1 MFINFSQKKLIKE
14 YVSLCFKSKK
24 SFNLL
29 KENDD
34 EKEIQINEDFL
45 KFNRRLIYKINIE
58 GNNTIQSNMK
68 SNLSS
73 SLLVGII
80 LYKIAT
86 SLGISIG
93 ELNKSGLKFKQVSE
107 FMRFMTD
114 SCQTDGTRQNWWRS
128 FENFLSQRDFNIKKI
143 LDANELKTN
152 YDWNTAIYFSD
163 RINENGYY
171 DPKVIRR
178 SLSDDDAQIVTMY
191 QGIIGGQYSKN
202 TSWYKDTG
210 LKYVVVKKNSG
221 ELKVIFNLGLQLP
234 RQISAKIEDGFD
246 NIITGDNLR
255 LLRTQPDYFRVIQNV
270 LMGKD
275 QPDWYDTITGDEG
288 NTAEVI
294 DTVVDIYQLGGKKI
308 LVNILGL
315 SVEESLEKTIE
326 KAAKKSIEDIIKNY
340 ITTVN
345 LKKNNL
351 KNIPKNSIFK
361 LKKDFI
367 EKCLIT
373 AGELGY
379 KDFNLE
385 TLKKKAENLST
396 QEFEQFKK
404 ICDELKKEETSE
416 KNQNIFAEGLNK
428 QLLLEFVWL
437 IVPAVTAVGTYL
449 FEDVMQLSGANYF
462 EKYGYYEIDITD
474 IYDGDK
480 IQTFYNS
487 LDI

>member
-45 KFNRRLIYKINIE
+45 KFNRRLIYKINADS
-58 GNNTIQSNMK
+58 NDTIQSNMK

-73 SLLVGII
+73 GLLVGII

-86 SLGISIG
+86 SLGISIDG
-93 ELNKSGLKFKQVSE
+93 LNKNGLKFKQVSE
-107 FMRFMTD
+107 FMSFMTD
-114 SCQTDGTRQNWWRS
+114 SCQKDGTYQNWWKS
-128 FENFLSQRDFNIKKI
+128 FENFLSQRGFNIKKI
-143 LDANELKTN
+143 LDVDELKTN

-163 RINENGYY
+163 RIQKLGYY

-178 SLSDDDAQIVTMY
+178 SLTEDDTQIVTMY

-234 RQISAKIEDGFD
+234 RQINAKIEDGFD
-246 NIITGDNLR
+246 NIIAGNNLR
-255 LLRTQPDYFRVIQNV
+255 LLRAQPYFGVIQNV
-270 LMGKD
+270 LMAKD

-288 NTAEVI
+288 NTTEVI
-294 DTVVDIYQLGGKKI
+294 DTAIDIYQLGGKKI
-308 LVNILGL
+308 LVNIFSF

-351 KNIPKNSIFK
+351 KNIPEKSVFK
-361 LKKDFI
+361 LKTDFI

-373 AGELGY
+373 ADTLGY
-379 KDFNLE
+379 KNFDLE
-385 TLKKKAENLST
+385 TLKKKKENLST

-404 ICDELKKEETSE
+404 ICDKLKKEETSK
-416 KNQNIFAEGLNK
+416 KNQNIIAEGLNK

-449 FEDVMQLSGANYF
+449 FEDVMQLSGKNYF

>member
-24 SFNLL
+24 LFNLL
-29 KENDD
+29 KEND

-45 KFNRRLIYKINIE
+45 KFNRRLIYKINTE
-58 GNNTIQSNMK
+58 SSDTIQSNMK

-73 SLLVGII
+73 SLLVGMI

-93 ELNKSGLKFKQVSE
+93 DLNKSGLNFKQVSE
-107 FMRFMTD
+107 FMSFMTE

-143 LDANELKTN
+143 LDANELKTD

-171 DPKVIRR
+171 NPDVIKR
-178 SLSDDDAQIVTMY
+178 SKTDDDSDIITMY

-210 LKYVVVKKNSG
+210 LKYAVVKKKSSR

-234 RQISAKIEDGFD
+234 RQINLKIEDGFE
-246 NIITGDNLR
+246 NIITGNNLR
-255 LLRTQPDYFRVIQNV
+255 LLRTQEYFNVIQNV
-270 LMGKD
+270 LMATD

-288 NTAEVI
+288 NTTEVI

-315 SVEESLEKTIE
+315 SVEESFEKTIE

-351 KNIPKNSIFK
+351 KNIPKNSVFK

-367 EKCLIT
+367 EKCLKT
-373 AGELGY
+373 ADELGY

-385 TLKKKAENLST
+385 TLKKKAENLSI
-396 QEFEQFKK
+396 QEFDEFKK
-404 ICDELKKEETSE
+404 ICDKLKKEETLE
-416 KNQNIFAEGLNK
+416 KNQNIVAEGLNK

-437 IVPAVTAVGTYL
+437 VVPVFTAVGNYL
-449 FEDVMQLSGANYF
+449 FEDVMQLSDVNYF
-462 EKYGYYEIDITD
+462 EKHGYYEIDITD
-474 IYDGDK
+474 IYGGDK
-480 IQTFYNS
+480 IQAFYNS
-487 LDI
+487 LDDI